1 MVLPCPLAFPIVLLT
16 HSFLPKGVFFMYF
29 QSRYYTV
36 TSQTERACEILQD
49 ALDLKLE
56 YLQVCHDDFDGACY
70 HCSCCCPAL
79 KAATYLSCTY
89 LSPQRE
95 TTSNLFPFP
104 QWDMGV
110 NNLVMCNFRKARSCF
125 EILASESSW
134 SKAVYM

>member
-1 MVLPCPLAFPIVLLT
+1 
-16 HSFLPKGVFFMYF
+16 MYF

-56 YLQVCHDDFDGACY
+56 YLQVCISY
-70 HCSCCCPAL
+70 LMRSSHCSTHFPVF
-79 KAATYLSCTY
+79 KAATYLSRALYFSMTVTQSD
-89 LSPQRE
+89 LSP
-95 TTSNLFPFP
+95 SK
-104 QWDMGV
+104 WDMGV